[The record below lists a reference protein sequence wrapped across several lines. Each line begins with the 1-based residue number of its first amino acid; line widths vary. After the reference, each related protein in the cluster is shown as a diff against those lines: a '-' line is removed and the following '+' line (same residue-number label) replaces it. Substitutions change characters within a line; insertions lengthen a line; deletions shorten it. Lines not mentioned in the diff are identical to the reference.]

1 MVGYHEIQ
9 ARSAKRIP
17 IRVLDAVVGSDVCL
31 NGISYIQRLGVES
44 TLSAVRE
51 GHVTD
56 ALVVN
61 TTGGPVKIKQGLLLR
76 KFLAY
81 NQNVVPEPLDFP
93 TASVSSVCTSSV
105 DTELGQA
112 PTLRSVVNVVDY
124 PEMKHSLLD
133 LLGRY
138 RDAIALPGESLGVT
152 DRTAHHID

>member
-1 MVGYHEIQ
+1 MHLIQVSEDEEQDKDLWKEGKATVVGYHEIQ

-17 IRVLDAVVGSDVCL
+17 IRVLEAVVGS
-31 NGISYIQRLGVES
+31 IQRLGVES
-44 TLSAVRE
+44 TLSTVRE

-61 TTGGPVKIKQGLLLR
+61 TTGGLAKLKHGLLLG
-76 KFLAY
+76 KCLAY
-81 NQNVVPEPLDFP
+81 NQNVVPEPLNFP
-93 TASVSSVCTSSV
+93 TDSVSSVCTSSV

-112 PTLRSVVNVVDY
+112 PTLLSVVNVVDY

-138 RDAIALPGESLGVT
+138 RDVIALP
-152 DRTAHHID
+152 